1 MMAGIAAALVL
12 LAAHD
17 EKLSVSRVEVKPDG
31 IVWTVDVA
39 LQGLEKILRFPADP
53 LDLTE
58 SQLQGMKDEI
68 VRYLRT
74 CMKAE
79 IDGAFAE
86 PEAGALEPLYETF
99 IATGEKYIA
108 HARQRFRFAAASPRR
123 AILHGAFFRTLTD
136 RHEAAITVTWNG

>member
-1 MMAGIAAALVL
+1 PSSTVSVVMMAGIAAALVL

-39 LQGLEKILRFPADP
+39 LQGLEKILKFPADP
-53 LDLTE
+53 LDLSE

-79 IDGAFAE
+79 IDGAFVE
-86 PEAGALEPLYETF
+86 PEPGAL
-99 IATGEKYIA
+99 
-108 HARQRFRFAAASPRR
+108 
-123 AILHGAFFRTLTD
+123 
-136 RHEAAITVTWNG
+136 

>member
-1 MMAGIAAALVL
+1 MISAVAAVLVL

-17 EKLSVSRVEVKPDG
+17 EKLSVSRVEVTPDG

-39 LQGLEKILRFPADP
+39 LQALEKVLKLPADP

-58 SQLQGMKDEI
+58 RQLQATKDEI
-68 VRYLRT
+68 VKYLRT

-79 IDGAFAE
+79 INGAE
-86 PEAGALEPLYETF
+86 VTPEAEELSPVYETF

-108 HARQRFRFAAASPRR
+108 HARQRF
-123 AILHGAFFRTLTD
+123 
-136 RHEAAITVTWNG
+136 